1 MISKE
6 FTAYGRR
13 PSISDTCIFIH
24 FNQRFL
30 KTRGNS
36 SVPLKITFFFIGF
49 PLLFGGLGFLREK
62 NIWYN
67 HICFDFTLFLLWFLS
82 KLYLR
87 ELKRKAAFIKCQL
100 CARNHASQYL
110 YVALYSLQD
119 GNYFVCST
127 NEITQ
132 RRTNIC
138 PTSNS
143 K

>member
-30 KTRGNS
+30 KTRENS
-36 SVPLKITFFFIGF
+36 SVPLKITFFFVIF
-49 PLLFGGLGFLREK
+49 PLLFWSLGFLREK
-62 NIWYN
+62 TSGTITV
-67 HICFDFTLFLLWFLS
+67 CFDFTIFLLLCLS
-82 KLYLR
+82 KLHLR

-119 GNYFVCST
+119 GNYFACSA